1 MAALLAVQGLQFA
14 NDCDPCSVQ
23 LAVQS
28 LRCWLLSLEACG
40 GFIGQHP
47 LAAFVK
53 VSAGK

>member
-14 NDCDPCSVQ
+14 NDGDPCSIQ

-28 LRCWLLSLEACG
+28 VCCWLLSLEACG